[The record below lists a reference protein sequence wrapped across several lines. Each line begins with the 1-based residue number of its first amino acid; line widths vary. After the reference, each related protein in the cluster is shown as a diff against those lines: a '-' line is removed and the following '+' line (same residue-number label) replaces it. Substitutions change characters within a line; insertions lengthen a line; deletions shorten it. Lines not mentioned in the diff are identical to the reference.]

1 MTTQP
6 PAPTLTPATD
16 ANPSPRVEVLISPMP
31 TDARTVSIWRSYG
44 GVIEAVR
51 GAVNATCSGDFLVTD
66 YEAPLGQAVTYSCQ
80 TFDSAGTPSPLS
92 DPSASVTLDVAD
104 VWLSDPLAP
113 STALALPLTR
123 GSGDIA
129 VRVGAFVGS
138 YGQDAALLN
147 PIGVSLPIAVVGV
160 RRAISAMP
168 VTVATYSS
176 AVDAA
181 LLDLLQQASVACLRV
196 PPAVRRVSPVSYVQ
210 FGDLQPADDPSLR
223 RTVWPLVATAVQAPG
238 LNVVIPTRTYDDL
251 LAEASTYDELA
262 QLYTTYIDLQR
273 GN

>member
-66 YEAPLGQAVTYSCQ
+66 YEAPLGQAIIYSCQ

-104 VWLSDPLAP
+104 VWLSDPLDP
-113 STALALPLTR
+113 STSMAWPVKRGGDLFLRLGSFTGQQYLADQTVVGIL
-123 GSGDIA
+123 GS
-129 VRVGAFVGS
+129 
-138 YGQDAALLN
+138 
-147 PIGVSLPIAVVGV
+147 SLPIGMGGV
-160 RRAISAMP
+160 RQAVSQLPIVLATQTASAA
-168 VTVATYSS
+168 VA
-176 AVDAA
+176 VKA
-181 LLDLLQQASVACLRV
+181 LLARSPLCMRV
-196 PPAVRRVSPVSYVQ
+196 PPSVVLLDPVAYVQTPSVVPSVFPDGVRIEWTLALTAVR
-210 FGDLQPADDPSLR
+210 
-223 RTVWPLVATAVQAPG
+223 APG

-262 QLYTTYIDLQR
+262 QLYATYIDLQR